1 MKINEFLTE
10 QQLDELNW
18 QDVKKYAKRAG
29 NKLANVPGAIQRG
42 AKSIEQGAN
51 NYTQGVN
58 QTGNAVAGAVNALG
72 RAGAETFKQGIA
84 RPVSAAWSAG
94 KNIAQNATGT
104 VQQGYGDIKQGAQ
117 ALGKGVTTA
126 RQDIGN
132 AGKWAGDE
140 LSAVGR
146 GVKSVG
152 QGATNVLGGAG
163 NVIGAV
169 ASAPQG
175 FGRAI
180 KRGYGAGVNAIGGP
194 SDEELAGQ
202 TSPTQATQQTSQPA
216 SATGGVATPDGT
228 TSAGSGFM
236 SGLGQEPAAQAI
248 RDYGKTTGGVTSAP
262 GANTEVPAT
271 PAQGQPAQQSRD
283 TTARRNARSNIV
295 KKVGAPAGKKAV
307 DTAVSAIKS
316 IRKDRQPEVI
326 DYAKQQINALG
337 TTWRGKP
344 KLTTPATPG
353 KEQTS
358 PKIKVGAGK
367 INVGNPVMETDFSA
381 ILLRKMQ

>member
-58 QTGNAVAGAVNALG
+58 QTGNAVAGAANALG
-72 RAGAETFKQGIA
+72 RAGAETFKQGVA
-84 RPVSAAWSAG
+84 RPVGAVWNAG
-94 KNIAQNATGT
+94 KNFGAKAVDVTK
-104 VQQGYGDIKQGAQ
+104 QGYGDVRQGVQ
-117 ALGKGVTTA
+117 
-126 RQDIGN
+126 N
-132 AGKWAGDE
+132 
-140 LSAVGR
+140 
-146 GVKSVG
+146 VG
-152 QGATNVLGGAG
+152 QGISTVGRDAAGILGGAG
-163 NVIGAV
+163 NAIGAV
-169 ASAPQG
+169 ASVPQG
-175 FGRAI
+175 LGRAV

-216 SATGGVATPDGT
+216 SATGGVATPGGT
-228 TSAGSGFM
+228 TAAGFM

-271 PAQGQPAQQSRD
+271 PAQGQPTEQPRD
-283 TTARRNARSNIV
+283 VTARRNARSNIV
-295 KKVGAPAGKKAV
+295 KKVGAPAGKQAV

-316 IRKDRQPEVI
+316 VRKDRQPEVI

-337 TTWRGKP
+337 KTSSTTWRGKYEP
-344 KLTTPATPG
+344 TTPATPRQ
-353 KEQTS
+353 KQN
-358 PKIKVGAGK
+358 AGK

>member
-42 AKSIEQGAN
+42 AKS
-51 NYTQGVN
+51 
-58 QTGNAVAGAVNALG
+58 
-72 RAGAETFKQGIA
+72 
-84 RPVSAAWSAG
+84 
-94 KNIAQNATGT
+94 
-104 VQQGYGDIKQGAQ
+104 
-117 ALGKGVTTA
+117 
-126 RQDIGN
+126 
-132 AGKWAGDE
+132 
-140 LSAVGR
+140 
-146 GVKSVG
+146 VG

-163 NVIGAV
+163 NAIDTV

-202 TSPTQATQQTSQPA
+202 ASPTQATQQTSQPA
-216 SATGGVATPDGT
+216 SATGGVATPGGT
-228 TSAGSGFM
+228 TAAGFM

-295 KKVGAPAGKKAV
+295 KKVGAPA
-307 DTAVSAIKS
+307 TP
-316 IRKDRQPEVI
+316 RQT
-326 DYAKQQINALG
+326 QN
-337 TTWRGKP
+337 
-344 KLTTPATPG
+344 
-353 KEQTS
+353 
-358 PKIKVGAGK
+358 AGK